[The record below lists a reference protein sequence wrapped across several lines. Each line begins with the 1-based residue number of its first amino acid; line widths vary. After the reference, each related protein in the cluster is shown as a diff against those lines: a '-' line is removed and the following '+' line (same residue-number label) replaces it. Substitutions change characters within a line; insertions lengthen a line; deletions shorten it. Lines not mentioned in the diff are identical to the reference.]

1 MGNTRKNTQKAY
13 KNQEVFYI
21 EKTRKNSF
29 KNLWQKIF
37 RFLFFKDIFLSI
49 KGFLKKENTMEK
61 TNSKNILFDLDGTI
75 LDTLPDLFVSANYA
89 LKKLGFPEQTF
100 EDVRRAIG
108 HGIRN
113 LLRDLM
119 KCNDTDT
126 LEKCRMIFKD
136 YYDKNKAV
144 HTRPY
149 DGMIELVQRLKS
161 QGNKVFVISNKYD
174 DAAKA
179 LVYNFYGDMFDGVYG
194 SRDNILPKPDRA
206 IFDIVVEENSL
217 NPSNCIYVG
226 DSEVDRE
233 FAENTGMDF
242 VAVCWGFRTEEELR
256 KCGAKTIVS
265 DIYSLENELEKL
277 M

>member
-1 MGNTRKNTQKAY
+1 
-13 KNQEVFYI
+13 
-21 EKTRKNSF
+21 
-29 KNLWQKIF
+29 
-37 RFLFFKDIFLSI
+37 
-49 KGFLKKENTMEK
+49 MEK
-61 TNSKNILFDLDGTI
+61 TSSKNILFDLDGTI

-126 LEKCRMIFKD
+126 LEKGRMIFKD

-149 DGMIELVQRLKS
+149 DGMIELVQKLKS

-217 NPSNCIYVG
+217 NPSDCIYVG

-265 DIYSLENELEKL
+265 DIYSLENKLEKL

>member
-1 MGNTRKNTQKAY
+1 M
-13 KNQEVFYI
+13 
-21 EKTRKNSF
+21 
-29 KNLWQKIF
+29 
-37 RFLFFKDIFLSI
+37 
-49 KGFLKKENTMEK
+49 KKENTMEK
-61 TNSKNILFDLDGTI
+61 TSSKNILFDLDGTI

-217 NPSNCIYVG
+217 NPSDCIYVG